1 LNLLVLQAAMENT
14 KRAYIGIGSNLGNR
28 RLNGSKAVDLIGQ
41 IPGCELMG
49 HSDWYLTKPVG
60 VDDQDWYLNG
70 AASVNTR
77 VSAQDLLKNLLAI
90 EERMGRVRRE
100 RWEAR
105 IIDLD
110 ILLFGDDIIDEKDLM
125 VPHPRMHE
133 RKFVLVPLI
142 QMAPDLLHP
151 LLGMT
156 VAELLERLPDDGQ
169 VVIPIKDG

>member
-1 LNLLVLQAAMENT
+1 MEDT
-14 KRAYIGIGSNLGNR
+14 KRVYIGIGSNQGNR
-28 RLNGSKAVDLIGQ
+28 RLNGCKAVDLIGH
-41 IPGCELMG
+41 IPGCDLMG
-49 HSDWYLTKPVG
+49 RSDWHLTKPVG
-60 VDDQDWYLNG
+60 VDGQDWYLNG

-77 VSAQDLLKNLLAI
+77 VSAQELLKNLLAI
-90 EERMGRVRRE
+90 EERMGRRRRE

-110 ILLFGDDIIDEKDLM
+110 LLLFGNDIIDEKGLI

-142 QMAPDLLHP
+142 QLAPDLVHP
-151 LLGMT
+151 IFGLT